1 MDLGTRQHVNNA
13 RYLSYLEDARIAYWR
28 QLGLSRE
35 LGVIIADI
43 HITYLVQI
51 FLDDQ
56 IKVGVRV
63 TRIANKSMTFQHE
76 IVGLSG
82 APVYAAVEVVMVAY
96 DYETDA
102 AVPVPEEWR
111 RLIAEFEGL

>member
-28 QLGLSRE
+28 QLGLTRE
-35 LGVIIADI
+35 LGVIIADT
-43 HITYLVQI
+43 HITYLAPI

-63 TRIANKSMTFQHE
+63 ARIGNKSMTFQHE
-76 IVGLSG
+76 IVGRSG
-82 APVYAAVEVVMVAY
+82 LPVYAAAEVVMVAY
-96 DYETDA
+96 DYEQDA
-102 AVPVPEEWR
+102 AIPVPEDWR
-111 RLIAEFEGL
+111 RLITKFEGL